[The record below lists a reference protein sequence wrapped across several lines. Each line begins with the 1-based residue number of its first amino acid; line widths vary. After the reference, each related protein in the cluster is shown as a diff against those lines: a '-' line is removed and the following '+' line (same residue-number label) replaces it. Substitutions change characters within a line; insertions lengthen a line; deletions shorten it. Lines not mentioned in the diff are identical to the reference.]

1 MRDMISLTTPIFL
14 TLLLGAVAGLAG
26 TIGGFA
32 ARFTNVTRMRHD
44 FISAFG
50 AGALIGAIGLVL
62 IPHGVENLP
71 LWLAVLTFCGGG
83 LVALVLER
91 LTEKKAD
98 EMEAKAG
105 GTSTFA
111 AMMLDFLPEAL
122 VVGALIPVDRMQAI
136 IVTIIIIAQNGPE
149 GFAAFSEMAGK
160 DDRKAGRKALW
171 MLSTLPIIG
180 VLAVGF
186 GLWLCEIDDAVLGLI
201 MAGASG
207 GILYLVFKTIIPE
220 AHDKN
225 DGPWPAYGGI
235 LGFGVALIGYGLT
248 VH

>member
-1 MRDMISLTTPIFL
+1 MFMLSSSILTSPIFL
-14 TLLLGAVAGLAG
+14 TVVLGFVAGFAG
-26 TIGGFA
+26 TVGGFA
-32 ARFTNVTRMRHD
+32 ARFTTVTRSRHD

-50 AGALIGAIGLVL
+50 AGALIGAVGLVL

-71 LWLAVLTFCGGG
+71 LWLAVLTFLGGG
-83 LVALVLER
+83 LVALALEQ
-91 LTEKKAD
+91 LTTKKA
-98 EMEAKAG
+98 EAKTG

-149 GFAAFSEMAGK
+149 GFAAFSEMAEEG
-160 DDRKAGRKALW
+160 DRKSRRKALW
-171 MLSTLPIIG
+171 LLSTLPIIG
-180 VLAVGF
+180 ILAVGF
-186 GLWLCEIDDAVLGLI
+186 GLWLCEIDDAALGLI

-220 AHDKN
+220 AHDEN
-225 DGPWPAYGGI
+225 DGPWPSFGGI
-235 LGFGVALIGYGLT
+235 LGFGVALLGYGLT